1 MADGEEKKKVRH
13 GQENLIPFDQL
24 PEEKQREIRSK
35 GAQASAEVRR
45 KKRDMRE
52 LARDLLQMKVPHSQ
66 ESMRARMKA
75 LGFDED
81 GTNYSNAILASM
93 LMQATNGDVN
103 AAKFVRDTAGY
114 VPEQNVNLNAEVE
127 EKPRVV
133 VYLPQIESD
142 DEEEEETNT
151 EESENAGEGKNE

>member
-1 MADGEEKKKVRH
+1 MAENEEKKKVKK

-24 PEEKQREIRSK
+24 PEDKQREIRSK
-35 GAQASAEVRR
+35 GAYASAEVRR

-52 LARDLLQMKVPHSQ
+52 AARNLLEMPVPKSQ

-81 GTNYSNAILASM
+81 SIVYCNAILTSM

-103 AAKFVRDTAGY
+103 AAKFVRDTAGF
-114 VPEQNVNLNAEVE
+114 VPEQNVNLSAEVE
-127 EKPRVV
+127 EKPRVM
-133 VYLPQIESD
+133 VYLPEIEKD
-142 DEEEEETNT
+142 PEDEDEDEDE
-151 EESENAGEGKNE
+151 GEGNDGE